1 MLRFYSSC
9 VQKGSGAAPQPTS
22 RNLTHVTSWCATH
35 RQQDVGRLQVR
46 GGGVGVG
53 GVKGGSQRATVTI
66 DWRRSSGM
74 NYDLWCIPERAEPRE
89 TWDVDSH
96 FFLLFTVTNVC
107 FFFSYQ
113 KSKWIQRIICVI
125 VDRRPSSNPSLSTVF
140 QYALKQMS
148 SSVTKQHKSTRDWN
162 KLIIDLSLPSST
174 PWYQQWKWKN
184 QTFE

>member
-74 NYDLWCIPERAEPRE
+74 NYDPWCIPERAEPRE

-96 FFLLFTVTNVC
+96 FFFTFHC
-107 FFFSYQ
+107 DKCLFFFFL
-113 KSKWIQRIICVI
+113 SKIKINPEDNLRHC
-125 VDRRPSSNPSLSTVF
+125 RPSPLPQPLTLHRVPVRSQTDEQFSNKTT
-140 QYALKQMS
+140 QKYTWLK
-148 SSVTKQHKSTRDWN
+148 
-162 KLIIDLSLPSST
+162 
-174 PWYQQWKWKN
+174 
-184 QTFE
+184 